1 MRTCALCRKRFRNK
15 HSHYKD
21 HSYVTSGE
29 FSLDPIKDNS
39 LLEQDEENGGG
50 SVFVCL
56 YSFLTT
62 YAVVLKRKSIHLCA
76 YTHEYM
82 HMYMYMYIYIHVC
95 DACTCIHGQL
105 SYYTEQN
112 GVSPTHSGLSNG
124 YHHSASSSRSPRSQR
139 RYGNHS
145 NSPR

>member
-39 LLEQDEENGGG
+39 LLEQDEENGEC

-56 YSFLTT
+56 YSFMSM
-62 YAVVLKRKSIHLCA
+62 YAVVLMRKSIHLCA

-82 HMYMYMYIYIHVC
+82 HMYMYMYFYIHVC
-95 DACTCIHGQL
+95 DACTCVYGQL
-105 SYYTEQN
+105 S
-112 GVSPTHSGLSNG
+112 
-124 YHHSASSSRSPRSQR
+124 
-139 RYGNHS
+139 
-145 NSPR
+145 